1 MANADQARA
10 EAEAEINQLVQRY
23 AQAVDLQ
30 GGEAVAD
37 CFTPDG
43 YFELSS
49 GQRRDRAAMV
59 VGGRDESVVRRH
71 LFTPPVIA
79 FASPE
84 AATGEGFILLV
95 EFDVATRQQK
105 PPLMLD
111 YHDEY
116 RRTAEGWRL
125 ARRSVSRSFA

>member
-1 MANADQARA
+1 MADAEQVQA

-23 AQAVDLQ
+23 AQAVDIH
-30 GGEAVAD
+30 GGDAVAA
-37 CFTPDG
+37 CFTADG

-49 GQRRDRAAMV
+49 GQRRDRAAMAA
-59 VGGRDESVVRRH
+59 GGRDESVQRRH

-79 FASPE
+79 FASPDE
-84 AATGEGFILLV
+84 ATGEGFILLV

-116 RRTAEGWRL
+116 RRTPDGWL
-125 ARRSVSRSFA
+125 LSRRSVSRSFA